1 MHPLA
6 CSAAAHGGQVAC
18 EVELA
23 VRAMHNLELAQAG
36 PVEELAQLL
45 HRRPKPPPP
54 EAAVALPPPPPPPPP
69 PLPSLATERVSPS
82 GASLIELALRFK
94 RCLPSRSPS
103 KSNLGH
109 AASTSS
115 NIILT
120 EEKGA
125 DEGASASACGLETPI
140 SGGTPSFFAHSEE
153 VAVAEVRSSYQSL
166 YTAQPRSTAAQAAAA
181 VLDVEDSRA
190 PMVKASL
197 DDGGAFDVS
206 LPASVEAAEI
216 WITPG
221 ACLEA
226 VALRMGDFR
235 YILMSTCMGTPPGG
249 SHSTPCDYFILRLP

>member
-54 EAAVALPPPPPPPPP
+54 EAAVALPPPPPP

-235 YILMSTCMGTPPGG
+235 YILIMSTCMGTPPGG